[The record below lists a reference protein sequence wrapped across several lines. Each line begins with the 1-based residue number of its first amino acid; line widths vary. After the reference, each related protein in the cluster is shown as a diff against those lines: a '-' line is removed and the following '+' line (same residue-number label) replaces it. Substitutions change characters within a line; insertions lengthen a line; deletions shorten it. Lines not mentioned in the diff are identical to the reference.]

1 MSKEKE
7 ARFEKAAF
15 GYRPEDVDRYIAESD
30 KKLAAAKAEKAELL
44 SK

>member
-15 GYRPEDVDRYIAESD
+15 GYRPEDDDSYIAEAD
-30 KKLAAAKAEKAELL
+30 KKLAAAKADKEER
-44 SK
+44 